1 MSDPIFNKIYEFRQT
16 ARQMERQANKSK
28 QDQDLYTKKIK
39 EAIQKN
45 DVTMAKQYSEK
56 ALRARADATRY
67 RTLSSKM
74 SSISSKLNAAH
85 QNHQLTSQM
94 ANLVNQMSHV
104 NFNAVNAVQT
114 MENFEKMFDN
124 LDVQTKMMDDVLD
137 NINLGTVNDQE
148 VNELLQQCAEG
159 QANKIDMMMSGPYK
173 ENPYQQNVMNK
184 PQMQYNQV
192 GGNYYPSFK

>member
-45 DVTMAKQYSEK
+45 DVTMAKQYGEK

-74 SSISSKLNAAH
+74 SSL
-85 QNHQLTSQM
+85 QNLMQLIRI
-94 ANLVNQMSHV
+94 
-104 NFNAVNAVQT
+104 
-114 MENFEKMFDN
+114 
-124 LDVQTKMMDDVLD
+124 
-137 NINLGTVNDQE
+137 INL
-148 VNELLQQCAEG
+148 LL
-159 QANKIDMMMSGPYK
+159 KWRIWLIK
-173 ENPYQQNVMNK
+173 
-184 PQMQYNQV
+184 
-192 GGNYYPSFK
+192 